1 MTTKIS
7 LANIESDTKLPH
19 ANAAF
24 DYANTAYEL
33 ANTASQTANNAAST
47 GKAIAMSIVF
57 G

>member
-7 LANIESDTKLPH
+7 LANIEPSTRLPH

-24 DYANTAYEL
+24 NQANTAFQL
-33 ANTASQTANNAAST
+33 ANTASQTANTAAST